1 VIRWVAL
8 APPLLHCTP
17 TMSGISG
24 KSDERDDPLRSGGI
38 IDLLVF
44 LMWAAVIVFGL
55 SEL

>member
-1 VIRWVAL
+1 
-8 APPLLHCTP
+8 
-17 TMSGISG
+17 MSGISG